1 MPFPLIMAFLA
12 IAALMGCITPAQKLN
27 RETMTPTIPVEKV
40 EFRESPALLQ
50 SSPTSA
56 LVVDHPTS
64 FMTSL
69 PSRSAIV
76 ESATRLVGARTIT
89 SHGKRIAYDCAG
101 VTRAIFLEH
110 GIDLYRGAF
119 NDPKG
124 NGVRLIHN
132 HIRQHGTLHRG
143 SNVSPGDLVFF
154 DNTWDFNGDGKLND
168 PLTHV
173 GVVERL
179 EPDGTVI
186 FISRVANAVE
196 RYRMNLDQPHIHK
209 TAQGHVL
216 NDYIRRKHSAD
227 PDHTARLTGELFSFY
242 GNLLDHQKSI
252 FSDDTFPRIK
262 TDSGRPAL
270 HPQPHMND
278 NADVG
283 QPHGGATRRES
294 LGLVTKPNITNDP
307 YRHYR

>member
-1 MPFPLIMAFLA
+1 MPLPLIMAFLA
-12 IAALMGCITPAQKLN
+12 IAALMGCTKPAQKLN
-27 RETMTPTIPVEKV
+27 RETMIPTIPVEKV

-56 LVVDHPTS
+56 PVVNHPTS

-76 ESATRLVGARTIT
+76 ESAARLIGARTIT
-89 SHGKRIAYDCAG
+89 SQGKRIAYDCAG

-110 GIDLYRGAF
+110 GIDLYRGTF
-119 NDPKG
+119 NDSKG

-132 HIRQHGTLHRG
+132 HVRQHGTLHRG

-196 RYRMNLDQPHIHK
+196 RYRMNLDQPHVHK

-242 GNLLDHQKSI
+242 GNLLDHQKNI
-252 FSDDTFPRIK
+252 FSDDTFPQIK
-262 TDSGRPAL
+262 AGSGRPAL
-270 HPQPHMND
+270 HPQPHMD
-278 NADVG
+278 DSTDG
-283 QPHGGATRRES
+283 GPPHGGPTRRES
-294 LGLVTKPNITNDP
+294 LELGN
-307 YRHYR
+307 

>member
-1 MPFPLIMAFLA
+1 MPFPLTIAFLVVA
-12 IAALMGCITPAQKLN
+12 TLVGCAKPTQKLK
-27 RETMTPTIPVEKV
+27 REAGAPTISVEKM
-40 EFRESPALLQ
+40 EPRESPARSQ
-50 SSPTSA
+50 PSPASA
-56 LVVDHPTS
+56 PMVDHSTS
-64 FMTSL
+64 FMRSL
-69 PSRSAIV
+69 PARSAIV
-76 ESATRLVGARTIT
+76 ESAARLVGARTIR
-89 SHGKRIAYDCAG
+89 SQGKRIAYDCAG

-110 GIDLYRGAF
+110 GIDLYRGGV

-196 RYRMNLDQPHIHK
+196 RYRMNLDQPHVHK
-209 TAQGHVL
+209 TADGRLL
-216 NDYIRRKHSAD
+216 NDYIRRKHPTNLD
-227 PDHTARLTGELFSFY
+227 YTARLTGELFSFY
-242 GNLLDHQKSI
+242 GSLLDPQKSI
-252 FSDDTFPRIK
+252 YSDDIFIR
-262 TDSGRPAL
+262 DERAGSGPPSVER
-270 HPQPHMND
+270 
-278 NADVG
+278 
-283 QPHGGATRRES
+283 
-294 LGLVTKPNITNDP
+294 
-307 YRHYR
+307 